1 MTQLSI
7 PFIFHILIFLTFPLV
22 FGYLALKFK
31 LPAIVGYI
39 ISGIILGIFVA
50 AETREVIQLF
60 ADIGVILLLFTVG
73 LETDTA
79 SLRRFAKFVIIGGL
93 LQLIITG
100 LITTLVLLI
109 FGFSFFISLL
119 LAFGFAFSSTAVAS
133 KIIQDRGEENTL
145 VGRLSTGILIF
156 QDIMV
161 IPFLLVISSYSGG
174 LNNGNLLVHI
184 ITSLLKSI
192 IIISVIFVVGEH
204 IVPYVFS
211 KVGRRSRELL
221 NIFTITF
228 IFACVGLFLFLGL
241 PSSLAAFVAG
251 LLIGQ
256 TLEHYHIFSQ
266 IRPLRDIFAIL
277 FFVFLGASVNL
288 SGQLALLPLVIIFSI
303 LLIIIKVFVLLVI
316 FIKFRFHTKSSYTIG
331 IFLSQVGEFAFIAFA
346 LSSQYHLID
355 QRTFVFAVAVTIT
368 TLIISPLLIDHK
380 DVIFIS
386 IRKRIKKH
394 FPSISHYL
402 SYNFDREP
410 SRLEDLDLSGHIVLC
425 GYGRVGRYI
434 GRALDMANLP
444 YIAVDF
450 NLYTVEKMR
459 ATGVNIIYGDPTNYD
474 ILDYIQVDKAAIL
487 ISTLPDKFSQ
497 ELVILNAK
505 QLNPNIII
513 FSRVAREKEQKRM
526 KDLGAF
532 IVVQPEFEAAL
543 SIIKRIL
550 RSYNIPKEEI
560 AGKIKRLKIEH
571 GMN

>member
-1 MTQLSI
+1 M
-7 PFIFHILIFLTFPLV
+7 
-22 FGYLALKFK
+22 
-31 LPAIVGYI
+31 
-39 ISGIILGIFVA
+39 
-50 AETREVIQLF
+50 
-60 ADIGVILLLFTVG
+60 
-73 LETDTA
+73 
-79 SLRRFAKFVIIGGL
+79 
-93 LQLIITG
+93 
-100 LITTLVLLI
+100 
-109 FGFSFFISLL
+109 
-119 LAFGFAFSSTAVAS
+119 
-133 KIIQDRGEENTL
+133 
-145 VGRLSTGILIF
+145 
-156 QDIMV
+156 
-161 IPFLLVISSYSGG
+161 
-174 LNNGNLLVHI
+174 
-184 ITSLLKSI
+184 
-192 IIISVIFVVGEH
+192 
-204 IVPYVFS
+204 
-211 KVGRRSRELL
+211 
-221 NIFTITF
+221 
-228 IFACVGLFLFLGL
+228 
-241 PSSLAAFVAG
+241 
-251 LLIGQ
+251 
-256 TLEHYHIFSQ
+256 
-266 IRPLRDIFAIL
+266 
-277 FFVFLGASVNL
+277 
-288 SGQLALLPLVIIFSI
+288 
-303 LLIIIKVFVLLVI
+303 
-316 FIKFRFHTKSSYTIG
+316 
-331 IFLSQVGEFAFIAFA
+331 
-346 LSSQYHLID
+346 
-355 QRTFVFAVAVTIT
+355 TIT